1 MENTPIPLKILAV
14 ARGVRSVFASQI
26 PTDPCQRDVIS
37 AYDLAKLV
45 EEQTKAPFEV
55 CSRAVAEIIPE
66 VFADFWETV
75 GVAA

>member
-1 MENTPIPLKILAV
+1 METTPIPPQILAV
-14 ARGVRSVFASQI
+14 ARTMRSVFASRI

-37 AYDLAKLV
+37 AYGFAKLV
-45 EEQTKAPFEV
+45 EEQTKAPFEM